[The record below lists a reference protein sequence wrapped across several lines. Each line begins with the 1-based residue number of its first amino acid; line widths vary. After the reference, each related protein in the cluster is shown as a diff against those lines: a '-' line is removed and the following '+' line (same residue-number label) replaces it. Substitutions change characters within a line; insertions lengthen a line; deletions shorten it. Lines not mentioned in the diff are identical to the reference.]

1 MSGMSDNEFGLSFED
16 DWSGD
21 SDITDESVENVRKPE
36 KTSIPTEDEL
46 EMRRQIAKQESL
58 AVNQGQRQ
66 VNQRQVNQG
75 QTNQRTT
82 GAAPVQRQQM
92 NPNGQTRQN
101 VQRQQNSQNRPS
113 MQNGQPG
120 QPGQPG
126 QMGQN
131 GQRQNQNVN
140 RQSGIKVNQV
150 ASKVSSKV
158 DEVTD
163 RASEFTKDYSEKI
176 KEEYKADMST
186 DMKAKGTFGWSLYL
200 YAILAFGFFMFESS
214 TALLL
219 VAGWVILTEKNTK
232 VNKMIIS
239 TIILYVTMKLGWSV
253 FNGCYSLVYDLIPR
267 EIFKLDVSVVKDTLS
282 TIKKFI
288 NNLYDFA
295 YIVVGLR
302 GLLLAKKGSYFKLKF
317 VEGLFE

>member
-1 MSGMSDNEFGLSFED
+1 MSGMNDNEFGLSFED

-21 SDITDESVENVRKPE
+21 SDITGESVESAGRPE
-36 KTSIPTEDEL
+36 RTSIPTEDEL
-46 EMRRQIAKQESL
+46 EMRRQVTKQESL

-66 VNQRQVNQG
+66 VNQGQRQVNQG
-75 QTNQRTT
+75 QNNQRTT

-92 NPNGQTRQN
+92 NPNGQNRQN
-101 VQRQQNSQNRPS
+101 VQRQQNSQNRPNI
-113 MQNGQPG
+113 QNGQPG
-120 QPGQPG
+120 QMRQSGQS
-126 QMGQN
+126 

-163 RASEFTKDYSEKI
+163 RASEFTKDYSERI

-288 NNLYDFA
+288 NNIYDFA

-302 GLLLAKKGSYFKLKF
+302 GLLLAKKGSYFKLRF